1 MASWM
6 SAWLQGRD
14 DDGNDGN
21 EETKQSEGQA
31 LSGGAGSDAPVSADE
46 LRRRRLE
53 RLQQLDEERRK
64 AQEAAA
70 AAATAAAPAS
80 VSVAVTPAEKPK
92 PAPVVVEQPRVAVAT
107 KQPAAKTPP
116 KKKISSH
123 MYINDMLQ
131 RVLQLTLSSSASAS
145 ASNPDLLYM
154 ADEAANGAVELSP
167 ANVSE
172 VLYARIIMDPA
183 QLVGRSKQHP
193 LAAVAYLEQCYY
205 RCRDEMQKLQSSF
218 LRLSPSEKAEAEQCL
233 TSIRDMCVNY
243 SATALCEPDFFPFAV
258 GTINQD
264 ALEKIVRAQA
274 NPLTAEFIDSVV
286 AELEQNDGATFP
298 VFAPIFQK
306 LLSELFLIAPPSLMS
321 NFFDNMFLLT
331 VLCRNKALA
340 TVFTAIPG
348 FLLTPGGPMSGPM
361 TGRRLQNATAL
372 GILMRFSCG
381 QDPAIQQMFTN
392 ITKRTKNDVDNS
404 ISAVR
409 NKLTNV
415 QATCADL
422 VTLLLKA
429 GGPARERVLEWL
441 EQAVQVNAERAKENP
456 DVNVTSSNG
465 MMVNLTTV
473 LLRLC
478 GPFLPPD
485 PKNKDA
491 LINLDYVATQ
501 NVVFP
506 FDATRL
512 LGHSDD
518 AHQVDDRRP
527 LSTPNPFN
535 FITRCYFL
543 TARSLHL
550 GPVAMMG
557 QYMRL
562 LRQLSY
568 FQSRMNGADQDP
580 RLRAHF
586 DALATTKMVL
596 DAEILHP
603 ELLHD
608 LVRFML
614 LSSKVVTRMCAGK
627 KDVSDLVLPLPDP
640 SPAEGNVLAF
650 IPEDLVDDICD
661 ALIFAARMEPRA
673 LSGAVAAV
681 PNGLENLL
689 VMMLVF
695 LSSPAYVNSPHLRA
709 KMSQVLY
716 YIFLPADEAEEGG
729 NGRQAPTAFQAM
741 AAELLKTHS
750 LAQQHL
756 APCLLALYGDVEQ
769 TGFYDKLEHRYHIA
783 CLLKHL
789 WSLESHKPAFLRIAE
804 DDTKFVKFSHG
815 LMNHINSLVTDALT
829 NLPEIKALQEEMQ
842 DVARW
847 LALDEA
853 VREQKQSLLADK
865 ERTVTSSLQLANETI
880 HMLSYLTSEIRAP
893 FVDKPDMRERLVSM
907 LASVL
912 VKLAGPRGVELKVSN
927 PEQYKFRPRE
937 MLREIVDTMLH
948 FAEYPSFV
956 EAVAVNGYYDETV
969 FAKSAQIVKRLQL
982 LDGGSDD
989 ASVEAADGGSGSAR
1003 FDAFVKDVAVAA
1015 QRVARFEES
1024 LGEIP
1029 DEFLDPLVY
1038 TLMTDPVVLPGS
1050 GYTMDRSSI
1059 SQHLLN
1065 DQSDPFTRAPL
1076 TVDQLVPN
1084 VELKARID
1092 QWVRERQE
1100 EIRRQKEG
1108 GGGAMDVE
1116 Q

>member
-1 MASWM
+1 V
-6 SAWLQGRD
+6 SAWLQGRED
-14 DDGNDGN
+14 GGNDGDD
-21 EETKQSEGQA
+21 ESKQSEGQSLA
-31 LSGGAGSDAPVSADE
+31 GGAAGDAPVSADE

-53 RLQQLDEERRK
+53 RLQQLDEERRT

-70 AAATAAAPAS
+70 AATASPVPARAPVAAP
-80 VSVAVTPAEKPK
+80 VEKPK
-92 PAPVVVEQPRVAVAT
+92 PAPVVVEPPRAA
-107 KQPAAKTPP
+107 KQPTATKTPP
-116 KKKISSH
+116 KKKISGH
-123 MYINDMLQ
+123 MYMNDMLQ
-131 RVLQLTLSSSASAS
+131 RVLQLTLSSSTS
-145 ASNPDLLYM
+145 ASNPDLLFM
-154 ADEAANGAVELSP
+154 ADEAAGGAVELSP

-172 VLYARIIMDPA
+172 MLLTRIIMDPA
-183 QLVGRSKQHP
+183 QLSGRSKQHP

-205 RCRDEMQKLQSSF
+205 RCRDEMQKLHSSF
-218 LRLSPSEKAEAEQCL
+218 LRLAPSEKEGAEQCL
-233 TSIRDMCVNY
+233 VSVRDMCINY
-243 SATALCEPDFFPFAV
+243 SATALSEPEFFPFAV

-264 ALEKIVRAQA
+264 ALEKTVRAQA
-274 NPLTAEFIDSVV
+274 SPLTHDFIDAVV

-331 VLCRNKALA
+331 VLCRNKTLA

-348 FLLTPGGPMSGPM
+348 FVLTPEGPMSGPM
-361 TGRRLQNATAL
+361 TGRRLQDATAL

-404 ISAVR
+404 ISAIR

-429 GGPARERVLEWL
+429 GGTARERVMEWL

-491 LINLDYVATQ
+491 LINLDYVAAQ

-506 FDATRL
+506 FDVTRL
-512 LGHSDD
+512 LAQADD

-527 LSTPNPFN
+527 LASPNPFN

-586 DALATTKMVL
+586 DTLATTKLVL

-603 ELLHD
+603 DLLHD
-608 LVRFML
+608 VVRFML

-627 KDVSDLVLPLPDP
+627 KDVSGLVLPLPDP
-640 SPAEGNVLAF
+640 NPADNNVLAF
-650 IPEDLVDDICD
+650 IPEDLVDDICS

-673 LSGAVAAV
+673 LSAAVAAV
-681 PNGLENLL
+681 PDGLDSLL
-689 VMMLVF
+689 TMMLVF

-716 YIFLPADEAEEGG
+716 YIFLSADEVEEGG
-729 NGRQAPTAFQAM
+729 SGRQATTGFQSM
-741 AAELLKTHS
+741 AAQLLKTHS
-750 LAQQHL
+750 LAQLHL

-769 TGFYDKLEHRYHIA
+769 TGFYDKLEHRFHIA

-789 WSLESHKPAFLRIAE
+789 WSLESHKLAFLRIAE

-880 HMLSYLTSEIRAP
+880 HMLSYLTSEIHAP

-907 LASVL
+907 LTSVL

-937 MLREIVDTMLH
+937 MLREIVETMLH

-956 EAVAVNGYYDETV
+956 EAVAVNGYYDESV
-969 FAKSAQIVKRLQL
+969 FAKCAHIVKRLQL
-982 LDGGSDD
+982 LDGSGSGDGSAEAGSDD
-989 ASVEAADGGSGSAR
+989 ATANGSAR
-1003 FDAFVKDVAVAA
+1003 FEAFVKEVAVAA
-1015 QRVARFEES
+1015 QRAARFEES
-1024 LGEIP
+1024 LGDIP

-1050 GYTMDRSSI
+1050 GYTMDRASI

-1084 VELKARID
+1084 AELKARID
-1092 QWVRERQE
+1092 QWVRDRQDE
-1100 EIRRQKEG
+1100 LRRQQQG
-1108 GGGAMDVE
+1108 GGEAMDTD